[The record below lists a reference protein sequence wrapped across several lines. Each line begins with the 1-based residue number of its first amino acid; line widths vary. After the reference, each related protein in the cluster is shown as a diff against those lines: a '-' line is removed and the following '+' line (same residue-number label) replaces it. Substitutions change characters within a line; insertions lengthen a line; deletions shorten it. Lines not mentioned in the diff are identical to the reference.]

1 MRLKQP
7 FAGCGTCLSEGAK
20 AKETTAMKRK
30 TAQHRLR
37 ELRSIDDIIKGHE
50 RDHEFK
56 ALLDQARLRVAIA
69 RQIKLARQK
78 AGLTQSELAKALGV
92 AQPMI
97 GRLESLKDKRL
108 PSLELLAKIAAV
120 TKKRLVVDQPKLHLE
135 LTAR

>member
-1 MRLKQP
+1 
-7 FAGCGTCLSEGAK
+7 
-20 AKETTAMKRK
+20 MKRK

-56 ALLDQARLRVAIA
+56 ALLDQARLRIAIA

-78 AGLTQSELAKALGV
+78 AGLTQAELAKALGV